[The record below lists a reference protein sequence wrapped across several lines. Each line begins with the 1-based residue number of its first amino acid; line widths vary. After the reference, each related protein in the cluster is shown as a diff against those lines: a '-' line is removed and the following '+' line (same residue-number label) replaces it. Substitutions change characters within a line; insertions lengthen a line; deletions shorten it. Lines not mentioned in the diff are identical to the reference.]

1 MCLQKKLISIYC
13 FATTTLRATDGI
25 LVGDVENL
33 LVNIVAAA
41 RFGNWHYLKCQ
52 KALQI

>member
-1 MCLQKKLISIYC
+1 MEIVSSYSLRLNEDRHNLES
-13 FATTTLRATDGI
+13 FTTTTLRATDGI

-41 RFGNWHYLKCQ
+41 KFGN
-52 KALQI
+52 